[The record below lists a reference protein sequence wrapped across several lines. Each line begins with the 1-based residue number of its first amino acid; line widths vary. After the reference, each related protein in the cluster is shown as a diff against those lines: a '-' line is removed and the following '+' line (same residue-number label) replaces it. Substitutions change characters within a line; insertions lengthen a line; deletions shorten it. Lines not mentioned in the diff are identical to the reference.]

1 MDFAHLGYS
10 YDYIYV
16 AGNMYPFGSG
26 GSFQYSKVHLYD
38 KTALFSG
45 ALNSYLYYYKNQ
57 LKNPD
62 GSYAFSISPA
72 RSLTQ
77 FADEFWFNTYNHPS
91 NATSVV
97 LWFNYYNQS
106 SQLVLAT
113 PWSIAVSSYSYP
125 DAAYQWSPN
134 PGTPNYQASPRVDTG
149 DCRASDVMDVTI
161 GTASNVYASFSRD
174 RRDQHDQSE

>member
-1 MDFAHLGYS
+1 MIWLETNDTHTSYSYVHVLASRTAAPISQSQTNDWYHYVIEAREEPGPVLLDQWMDFAHLGYS

-45 ALNSYLYYYKNQ
+45 ALNSYLYHYKNQ

-72 RSLTQ
+72 RSLVCPDFLGAGFLEFSAAVRRRTAWEGEGTRRS
-77 FADEFWFNTYNHPS
+77 FA
-91 NATSVV
+91 
-97 LWFNYYNQS
+97 
-106 SQLVLAT
+106 
-113 PWSIAVSSYSYP
+113 
-125 DAAYQWSPN
+125 AA
-134 PGTPNYQASPRVDTG
+134 
-149 DCRASDVMDVTI
+149 
-161 GTASNVYASFSRD
+161 
-174 RRDQHDQSE
+174 